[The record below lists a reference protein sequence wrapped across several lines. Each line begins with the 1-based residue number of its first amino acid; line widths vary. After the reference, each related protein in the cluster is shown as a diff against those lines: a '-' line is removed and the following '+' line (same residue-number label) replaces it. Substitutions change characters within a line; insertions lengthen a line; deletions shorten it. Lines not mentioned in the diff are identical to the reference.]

1 MILFCSHIESFS
13 YFSSCS
19 WNQSFVQ
26 FCREK
31 YKKKK
36 NGLHT
41 HFLPSVLHAVYLELE
56 VYCLDTICEYV
67 VSSLLLENCL
77 NWTTLLQMIFQSPL
91 YFSLKCFR
99 TVVPIRG
106 SSRLLR
112 TASWPHHPAYS
123 FIGVHVYLLAKI
135 AGVDISLAP
144 PEAVYSLRN
153 RQSLPSECYIR
164 PFMSGWLSW
173 PYGIL
178 ARSFSF
184 RTQSRSGPLW
194 WACWISV
201 IVTVH

>member
-31 YKKKK
+31 YKKK
-36 NGLHT
+36 NGYAYSLSSFSAACSISRVGSILSRYDLWIRRLITPSWKLSELDHPFANDFPVSFVFFFEMLQNGSP
-41 HFLPSVLHAVYLELE
+41 HSRFLPIASYCFLTTPSGVFLHWS
-56 VYCLDTICEYV
+56 T
-67 VSSLLLENCL
+67 
-77 NWTTLLQMIFQSPL
+77 
-91 YFSLKCFR
+91 
-99 TVVPIRG
+99 
-106 SSRLLR
+106 
-112 TASWPHHPAYS
+112 
-123 FIGVHVYLLAKI
+123 LAKI

-201 IVTVH
+201 IVTMH